1 MAINEKTTAELQL
14 MKNDMLNKH
23 QTAVT
28 AAHQYACALPIGN
41 ERTQAFEIYQ
51 NMLYATRIG

>member
-1 MAINEKTTAELQL
+1 MSANEKTPGELAI
-14 MKNDMLNKH
+14 MKRDMLEKH
-23 QTAVT
+23 QKAVT